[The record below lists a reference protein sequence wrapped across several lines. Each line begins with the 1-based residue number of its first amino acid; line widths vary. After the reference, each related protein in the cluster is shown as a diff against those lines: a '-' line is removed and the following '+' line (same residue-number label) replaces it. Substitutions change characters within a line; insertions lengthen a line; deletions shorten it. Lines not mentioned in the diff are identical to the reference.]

1 MADEKELQV
10 QETEKQEIDQGEVE
24 RTRSGRAFLPRV
36 DIYET
41 NEAITVVCDMPGVDD
56 ASVDIALEQNILTIN
71 GYVNE
76 QQPKDYTLAYAEYR
90 VGDYYRKFT
99 VSNQVDREGIEA
111 TMKDGVLK
119 LLLPKAVPTTK
130 KIAVKSA

>member
-1 MADEKELQV
+1 M
-10 QETEKQEIDQGEVE
+10 DQGEVE